1 VEFLEHHHDSTLQ
14 FEAAWA
20 LTNIASSEHT
30 NAVVAAGAIKALVKL
45 LRAADDDLREQCC
58 WCLGNIAG
66 DGPTLRDRV
75 LGVEDALEGLLFN
88 IRRPS
93 GLSMLHNATWALSS
107 FCRGK
112 PVVALEQVKPTI
124 PALAGLLRV
133 KDIEVL
139 ADSCWA
145 LSYISDGDNERV
157 AAVLNGGTTAES
169 LTKLLSHNDTAVVTP
184 ALVTIGNLVSG
195 NDEQTQK
202 VLDSDVLPGLFK
214 LLTHSKQRIR
224 KDVCWA
230 LSNIAAGTSNQVSAL
245 LEYDYP
251 AGMKALLQATQ
262 EGEWEVRKEA
272 AIVLLNACNGC
283 RPDHLQ
289 QLISHGIL
297 SALCALMS
305 AEDKNIRIIA
315 LDTIEASIERAEIN
329 NECIHHISVS
339 GCVQRLKDFAIR
351 SENKMI
357 VRQKAA
363 SCLSVLHGAIERAGE
378 RDAKK
383 KKEKENEDDEKKSD
397 SKK

>member
-1 VEFLEHHHDSTLQ
+1 
-14 FEAAWA
+14 

-93 GLSMLHNATWALSS
+93 GLSMLQNATWALSS